1 MNAPRRGGN
10 RREVLTSWRNTI
22 LALATGLSLAGC
34 GSTAARSTEG
44 ALAGA
49 APGTTIL
56 RVVNHVSAP
65 GELDRVSISVDGEP
79 VALSA
84 VPPPGG
90 EPGTVAALRLTP
102 GAHTIAVRAKARARG
117 SEVAVVG
124 AQQPFHVGA
133 APVAITI
140 DVCSGDEQRG
150 AATPLAMVLAIAG
163 GRMDPEFGVAPSDDK
178 DERCARLLPVPRAI
192 CRAAVDLDEATRRRD
207 VVAAL
212 CVRDKLTEMRR
223 LALITEAGAG
233 DSVTMAEAGVLSLS
247 RQVDSCAGSVMTSPL
262 PDGLTVEPSRRE

>member
-1 MNAPRRGGN
+1 
-10 RREVLTSWRNTI
+10 VLTSWKTTI
-22 LALATGLSLAGC
+22 FPLVAGLLLSGC
-34 GSTAARSTEG
+34 GAAS
-44 ALAGA
+44 AQSPLAGA
-49 APGTTIL
+49 APGTTTV
-56 RVVNHVSAP
+56 RVVNHVSTP
-65 GELDRVSISVDGEP
+65 DELDRVSITIDGEP
-79 VALSA
+79 LALSA

-90 EPGTVAALRLTP
+90 DPAMVATLRLPP

-117 SEVAVVG
+117 SEVVVVG

-133 APVAITI
+133 APAAITI
-140 DVCSGDEQRG
+140 DVCSGAETAG
-150 AATPLAMVLAIAG
+150 ASAPVSMVLAIAG

-212 CVRDKLTEMRR
+212 CVRDKLTEMRK

-247 RQVDSCAGSVMTSPL
+247 RQVDSCVGALLQSSQ